1 MIGLRDLEDAL
12 SRHLARTIT
21 NMAAGQNAMAVDGA
35 DQGVDLKA
43 AAALGARY
51 HENYLAG
58 MGPGDAAAAAFAA
71 GVITGLTAVESEVRA
86 EEAA

>member
-1 MIGLRDLEDAL
+1 MIRLADLELAL
-12 SRHLARTIT
+12 SRHLARTVT
-21 NMAAGQNAMAVDGA
+21 NLQTGRNAMAVDGV
-35 DQGVDLKA
+35 DHGVDLEA
-43 AAALGARY
+43 AAALGVRY
-51 HENYLAG
+51 HENYLSG